1 MAAARAPTVNA
12 SLINVLF
19 MRIAPV
25 VSFLVTDINRRV
37 REFHRFAGV
46 VRVRAFRVLRRH
58 LHRPVDVSPRQIVH
72 VVRFFEQSRT
82 GNRPIV
88 NDERASRT
96 PPRVLGALAQ
106 ATDGQLTVQFT
117 LLQDL
122 SADPRTILRP
132 ERCRVHLG
140 GAALPPLPSPIG
152 YARVIM
158 SVNFRELEEGLSR
171 LDSVDAA
178 RVINQGDKIT
188 EIHVIAASDK
198 PTKQI
203 ARDVQSLA
211 MARFG
216 LPIDHRVISVVQIN
230 PEQLDLSVVARAALM
245 GVSESPNGVRTT
257 IKVTLRY
264 EDEEHVG
271 TATGPAVASARL
283 RLVGEATIDA
293 IEKTFDAV
301 PPIALDSITKTHV
314 GSHDVIVAI
323 VVAAGARGGEDLNVG
338 SAVSLSSDDDAGV
351 RAVLNALNRRLSS
364 LGE

>member
-1 MAAARAPTVNA
+1 M
-12 SLINVLF
+12 
-19 MRIAPV
+19 
-25 VSFLVTDINRRV
+25 
-37 REFHRFAGV
+37 
-46 VRVRAFRVLRRH
+46 
-58 LHRPVDVSPRQIVH
+58 
-72 VVRFFEQSRT
+72 
-82 GNRPIV
+82 
-88 NDERASRT
+88 
-96 PPRVLGALAQ
+96 
-106 ATDGQLTVQFT
+106 
-117 LLQDL
+117 
-122 SADPRTILRP
+122 
-132 ERCRVHLG
+132 
-140 GAALPPLPSPIG
+140 PPLPSPIG

-323 VVAAGARGGEDLNVG
+323 VVAAGTRGGEDLNVG